1 MSEVPNGAIYDT
13 VNQAADNVRDIFS
26 SSNDITNSIV
36 PVLGG
41 NQSDSSYV
49 KFYISAHNRTGEN
62 VYLTKVSNINIRT
75 SSGKTIPIQDVK
87 INDEPAISK
96 GEDFWIVV
104 EIDRTRL
111 AADLQKEIDEG
122 NFYGNATIEY
132 K

>member
-1 MSEVPNGAIYDT
+1 M
-13 VNQAADNVRDIFS
+13 
-26 SSNDITNSIV
+26 
-36 PVLGG
+36 
-41 NQSDSSYV
+41 
-49 KFYISAHNRTGEN
+49 
-62 VYLTKVSNINIRT
+62 
-75 SSGKTIPIQDVK
+75 K

-104 EIDRTRL
+104 EIDRNRL